1 MALFFIFYFLLF
13 HVKLIPFSLNISSP
27 YIEKMIVLIFD
38 TETTGL
44 LPKNAGEPFP
54 DMIQLAFTLYDTDKG
69 RITSVYNE
77 YVELPPGVV
86 ISQKVTEL
94 TGITGEMSA
103 EGVPVEEAL
112 ESFYTAYQDAEM
124 LVAHNIEFDLKIIRT
139 IACSKLRKLS
149 NAFYENPKKMYCTMK
164 EGAAICQIQKTN
176 SYGVYF
182 KSPKLSELYV
192 KLFGGEIPKGL
203 HNAFMDVLCCLRC
216 FVKIRKDEDI
226 PDDVFRRW
234 MLL

>member
-1 MALFFIFYFLLF
+1 
-13 HVKLIPFSLNISSP
+13 
-27 YIEKMIVLIFD
+27 MIVLIFD
-38 TETTGL
+38 SETTGL

-54 DMIQLAFTLYDTDKG
+54 NMIQLAFTLYDTDKG

-77 YVELPPGVV
+77 YVQLPPGVV
-86 ISQKVTEL
+86 ISQKITEI

-112 ESFYTAYQDAEM
+112 EAFYTAYQEAEM

-139 IACSKLRKLS
+139 LASSKLRKLS

-164 EGAAICQIQKTN
+164 EGAAICQIQKTS
-176 SYGVYF
+176 SYGVYL